1 MFSIKATKNYIF
13 QIMAVFL
20 IMGSVLTI
28 GTINLSMLFDLMQE
42 ILDNA
47 DVIIGLVILS
57 VVIGMAMKLG
67 GWMGNLLDSAISRKK
82 N

>member
-1 MFSIKATKNYIF
+1 MFSTKEISVTAMK
-13 QIMAVFL
+13 IMAVFL
-20 IMGSVLTI
+20 LIGSVLSI

-57 VVIGMAMKLG
+57 VVIGMAIKLG
-67 GWMGNLLDSAISRKK
+67 EWMGNLLQTAIKK
-82 N
+82 K